1 MTWRA
6 IFSRS
11 LVKQLLYKEAP
22 VRIVMQNDDP
32 WFVAKDICNVLEISN
47 NRDALEKLDDDE
59 KGVALTD
66 TLGGTQQLSIVSE
79 PGLYKLIGRS
89 RKPEAKSKNNL

>member
-22 VRIVMQNDDP
+22 VRIVMQKDDP
-32 WFVAKDICNVLEISN
+32 WFVAKDICNVLELTN
-47 NRDALEKLDDDE
+47 PTKALQGLDEDE
-59 KGVALTD
+59 KGLTIVQS
-66 TLGGTQQLSIVSE
+66 LGGAQQTSIVSE

-89 RKPEAKSKNNL
+89 RKPEAKLFWR

>member
-22 VRIVMQNDDP
+22 VRIVMQKDDP
-32 WFVAKDICNVLEISN
+32 WFVAKDICDVLEMSDTSVTIS
-47 NRDALEKLDDDE
+47 KLDEDE
-59 KGVALTD
+59 RGTSLICTP
-66 TLGGTQQLSIVSE
+66 GGTQQMSIVSE